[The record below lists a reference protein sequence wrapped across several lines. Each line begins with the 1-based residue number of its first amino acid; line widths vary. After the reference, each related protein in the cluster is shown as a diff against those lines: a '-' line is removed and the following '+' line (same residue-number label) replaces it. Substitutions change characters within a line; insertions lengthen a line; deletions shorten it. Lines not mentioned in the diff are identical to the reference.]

1 MPPRW
6 QLDIFPTLEIC
17 PYLLPKILFTTP
29 FVHGLPV
36 REGRPSAFKASQTRQ
51 GSLIRSLAREIS
63 GFLKGTSLNTHMF
76 LRRPSP
82 LAATR

>member
-1 MPPRW
+1 MERPGVPPRW

-36 REGRPSAFKASQTRQ
+36 REGRSSAFKASQPR
-51 GSLIRSLAREIS
+51 
-63 GFLKGTSLNTHMF
+63 
-76 LRRPSP
+76 
-82 LAATR
+82 